1 MAPAWSR
8 DGRSIYYSQG
18 RVSFWKI
25 AWNGGTPVLVA
36 KTGARMDPRV
46 SDGGKHLYYMGEV
59 TQGGVRRLDLASGA
73 ETVIAGTERAV
84 YRNWA
89 LGGGGIYFVEG
100 AATPVL
106 RFLDLKTHR
115 VSWLANLPGKPDVKR
130 HGLAVSPDGSAVLY
144 TSVDTEIG
152 DIMLLE
158 GIR

>member
-46 SDGGKHLYYMGEV
+46 SDDGKHLYYMGEV
-59 TQGGVRRLDLASGA
+59 TQG
-73 ETVIAGTERAV
+73 
-84 YRNWA
+84 
-89 LGGGGIYFVEG
+89 
-100 AATPVL
+100 
-106 RFLDLKTHR
+106 LKTHR